1 MGEPA
6 RYRRRADPQAN
17 PGTDSGRG
25 SALRMRA
32 PALASV
38 YFEAWTS
45 ADIYDRGRLGAGDV
59 IVGPAILEEF
69 GSTIPVHPGF
79 TASVDPYGNVL
90 LSREAQ

>member
-1 MGEPA
+1 IPA
-6 RYRRRADPQAN
+6 GIGADHART
-17 PGTDSGRG
+17 GTRD
-25 SALRMRA
+25 
-32 PALASV
+32 V
-38 YFEAWTS
+38 YFEAWTP

-79 TASVDPYGNVL
+79 TAAVDPYGNVL